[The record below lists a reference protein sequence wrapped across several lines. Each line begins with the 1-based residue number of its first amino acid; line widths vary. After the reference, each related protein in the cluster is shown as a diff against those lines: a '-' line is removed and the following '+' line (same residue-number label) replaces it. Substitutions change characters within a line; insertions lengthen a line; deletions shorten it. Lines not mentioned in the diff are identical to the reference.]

1 MKKGNKRIISQIG
14 MLIVFLVGFLIMLY
28 PFYVNALNDLIAE
41 YTVMR
46 YQKKEHQDFI
56 EKKEKYQ
63 KENERIKKE
72 GLHPGSDPFEEEQVA
87 IKKDAELREH
97 VIGKVNIPKLAVEM
111 PLFDKTTPYL
121 LEHGASVLE
130 GTSFPVGGDSTHSVI
145 SAHRGL
151 PDRELFTNLPKLKL
165 NDIFLVEVLGDT
177 LAYEV
182 DSIETV
188 LPEETS
194 VLAIEPGADKM
205 TLLTCTPYMI
215 NTHRLLVTGHR
226 VPYTPE
232 LAKEKEQR
240 DQWRKLK
247 RIGIIVGVLCIVILL
262 GSMMIKRI
270 KAYYLSKKSMTLEI
284 QVKHEEQIEPSRV
297 TLYDYRGKK
306 PVYRNGEPLVWI
318 GHQNSHGHV
327 KFENLPA
334 GIYQIKVENGPKV
347 KTGIKSSK
355 QNMPMFYLK
364 RQSVF
369 ELKKDGWELIILN
382 QNKV

>member
-1 MKKGNKRIISQIG
+1 M
-14 MLIVFLVGFLIMLY
+14 
-28 PFYVNALNDLIAE
+28 
-41 YTVMR
+41 
-46 YQKKEHQDFI
+46 
-56 EKKEKYQ
+56 
-63 KENERIKKE
+63 
-72 GLHPGSDPFEEEQVA
+72 
-87 IKKDAELREH
+87 REH

-247 RIGIIVGVLCIVILL
+247 RIGIIVGVICIVILL

-327 KFENLPA
+327 KFENLPG